1 MENILCVIPARS
13 GSEEIKNKN
22 IKTFVDR
29 PLIAHAIEYAR
40 SCKLITKTIISTDS
54 NKYAEIARKH
64 GGEVPFIRPKK
75 YSGPTSQDIDFMQH
89 ALINCEKIYQ
99 LKFHIIVLLRAT
111 SPVRPKNLIERGIK
125 MIKDDP
131 SASSLR
137 AVTISH
143 QHPYRHFTF
152 DGQYIEGYEKSV
164 YEPYNLPRQSWPKS
178 YYSAGDLEVVRRE
191 TLLGGSVSGKKII
204 PLILEDEEVVDIDS
218 HKDWKLAESKF
229 KKRSEL

>member
-29 PLIAHAIEYAR
+29 PLIAHTIEYAK
-40 SCKLITKTIISTDS
+40 SCKLITKTIVSTDS

-75 YSGPTSQDIDFMQH
+75 YSGSTSQDIDFMHH

-99 LKFHIIVLLRAT
+99 LKFQIIILLRVT
-111 SPVRPKNLIERGIK
+111 SPVRPKDIIERGIK
-125 MIKDDP
+125 MITDDP

-137 AVTISH
+137 AVTISY
-143 QHPYRHFTF
+143 QHPYRHFTLN
-152 DGQYIEGYEKSV
+152 GQYIEGYETGV
-164 YEPYNLPRQSWPKS
+164 YESYNLPRQSWPKS
-178 YYSAGDLEVVRRE
+178 YYSAGDLEIVRRE

-204 PLILEDEEVVDIDS
+204 PLILNDDDVVDIDS
-218 HKDWKLAESKF
+218 HKDWKIAESKF
-229 KKRSEL
+229 KKRLEI